1 MSKEKKNKSKIM
13 MMKRYIKPN
22 TEIIEAHAISIM
34 AGTIQT
40 NEDDDERGGQGAKSF
55 FDEEDEFEEDMNY
68 MRNTNLWDNVTSR
81 CITLL
86 MTLSLSMAAFAQT
99 TDTGDVSDE
108 ESAAM
113 ARTKQN
119 AITLQE
125 TDPNGAN
132 YLNERRALVGRHCAV
147 NRVINVVAVGTGTSG
162 LENLTNEDITDDAT
176 FPQVISANVAVSPT
190 VSVRD
195 MKYYYA
201 AGTTAGFCLVASS
214 GSSVLS
220 LDLVKTYHLWFYRDG
235 KRVDDQQVR
244 EGSNA
249 GGVKLTLI
257 GIPGSNQACINLTAK
272 SSQKFDEVAL
282 VQVGAVDASVGSVVQ
297 IKYAFVGDSHD
308 INMTTSGISN
318 YCTETSHPQMNV
330 SCEAWMPSPLVG
342 GIPLPVTSSYCARAV
357 DDDLT
362 NTVPL
367 VSAVQLASVA
377 FKGRVRVNVQNSDAS
392 VSELFHEGDQVGFK
406 YNFVQ
411 VADVLQLGTWV
422 EIKLYDHSGNEVQT
436 TTISAEALSLA
447 IASGGD
453 QTSYVTADTDFSGAE
468 ISFYTALGVLNLGSG
483 FGVYGA
489 FVRPKPTIEHDCV
502 INPTADTNLC
512 TSQTTMQLKSS
523 PEVNVTWSLEEQP
536 DENNGACSVTADG
549 FVTGMNADGTY
560 KFRTTAEDG
569 CYEIVTINHGNS
581 ADFIEPSAEH
591 VLYNV
596 EGETAEYALSDDRHG
611 DTSANVLSISDMTDP
626 GNILNADFDDYAS
639 YAGGLQLL
647 GSNGVLMGVKRI
659 DTDNPYIYDGSLA
672 DAKESVHVGFVIEM
686 EQTVLGLNL
695 LDAFMIKCFDD
706 QGNKVYQHIVED
718 AGVLGLGLV
727 GSNDKS
733 NKLRLA
739 ITVPKVNGDGDPVK
753 INEIQLWKVGALDLK
768 TSDVKMY
775 YAFWDDPTDP
785 KNNVIRDGSY
795 VVNYDNMGAMVN
807 LGTQVNVASVG
818 CVTNNLSN
826 IIDIDDELE
835 TYALIQKTVESGSQ
849 EIIVKLGKT
858 VDFRHQVGV
867 VVNNDIVGLNANVGN
882 VLKVGTY
889 YNGTETGE
897 ASSNWGVLGANVIQ
911 GSGKTVLLI
920 QPTADY
926 DEIHI
931 TAGEGLAANRT
942 IKVYGILLRND
953 VDHDGVPDNRD
964 QESCSDAIQNIT
976 TNKVCV
982 EENLTINALGTTDT
996 QYKISLPEQGVDKVA
1011 VNSDIDGHITYSA
1024 PTTTSGRFVVYFY
1037 DGNDNLLTTQEYT
1050 VHPKQTTWRTTTNS
1064 KDWNRWENWTNGSP
1078 YLCTD
1083 VIMPSEARAY
1093 PSLDDN
1099 VVNGDE
1105 FGCDRIFFESRAAV
1119 EKLFKLNYTQAWV
1132 DVTLQPNRYYL
1143 LAAPLQDMFTGDMFV
1158 ATSDNA
1164 SEPFTAITGS
1174 TYLVNRFAP
1183 RVYQRLWEKTAQ
1195 NKLANDTYG
1204 TASITETRWSKR
1216 FNALKYDYGYGE
1228 GFSLW
1233 VDPETN
1239 NAENF
1244 TFRFPKE
1251 HTAYNYFNEITRE
1264 QTAMQETDLG
1274 RTNAYRFAFEQGLTP
1289 VSYTYKTTDDRKRFD
1304 ATSEVSINATAATA
1318 TTTFLIGNPFMSHID
1333 VAKFLEVNADV
1344 VSEVK
1349 VYNGNTTTSAVAVA
1363 GEYVTTD
1370 ADFTTILPM
1379 ESFFVTAKTAGTS
1392 LTVKLTNDMFY
1403 RDVTDEDDN
1412 SDENAAKTELPML
1425 NIQAKSD
1432 NITANA
1438 LIVESDENVTAETLF
1453 DDEARPQ
1460 LAVFTMKENKAA
1472 DIRNIDSNEKFIPLG
1487 FYLGTEGKA
1496 TVKFSTR
1503 GDFDI
1508 NRYQLYDRETGRRY
1522 SLDETNEIEISGT
1535 CINRFYLIDSS
1546 VTAIEE
1552 HFFDNNNTENGIYV
1566 STDGQMLT
1574 AHSAQADIESIEVF
1588 NYDGKKVAEATAI
1601 SATRTLSVATNV
1613 NIGIIRVG
1621 RKGQKAATLKFIKK

>member
-1 MSKEKKNKSKIM
+1 
-13 MMKRYIKPN
+13 MKHLIYNITK
-22 TEIIEAHAISIM
+22 H
-34 AGTIQT
+34 
-40 NEDDDERGGQGAKSF
+40 SF
-55 FDEEDEFEEDMNY
+55 M
-68 MRNTNLWDNVTSR
+68 
-81 CITLL
+81 LL
-86 MTLSLSMAAFAQT
+86 LLLVLPMAALAQT
-99 TDTGDVSDE
+99 PTEDTGDVSDA

-119 AITLQE
+119 AVTLQE

-132 YLNERRALVGRHCAV
+132 YLSARRALVGRHCAV

-176 FPQVISANVAVSPT
+176 FPQVVSATVAVSPT

-220 LDLVKTYHLWFYRDG
+220 LDLVRTYHLWFYRDG

-257 GIPGSNQACINLTAK
+257 GIPGSNQACVNLTAK

-282 VQVGAVDASVGSVVQ
+282 VQVGAVNASVGSVVQ
-297 IKYAFVGDSHD
+297 IKYAFVGEAHD

-342 GIPLPVTSSYCARAV
+342 GIPLPVVNSYCARAI
-357 DDDLT
+357 DDNPT

-406 YNFVQ
+406 FNFVQ

-422 EIKLYDHSGNEVQT
+422 EMKLYDHSGNEVQT

-453 QTSYVTADTDFSGAE
+453 QTSYITADTDFSGAE

-489 FVRPKPTIEHDCV
+489 FVRPKPTIEHECV
-502 INPTADTNLC
+502 INATANTNICDT
-512 TSQTTMQLKSS
+512 QTTLQLKSN
-523 PEVNVTWSLEEQP
+523 PEVNVTWTLESQP
-536 DENNGACSVTADG
+536 AENNEACSVTPDG
-549 FVTGMNADGTY
+549 FVTGMVADGTY
-560 KFRTTAEDG
+560 KFRATAEDG

-581 ADFIEPSAEH
+581 ADFIEPRAEH
-591 VLYNV
+591 VLYNI
-596 EGETAEYALSDDRHG
+596 EGQTAEYALSEDRHG
-611 DTSANVLSISDMTDP
+611 DVSAQVLSISNMTDP
-626 GNILNADFDDYAS
+626 GKILNADFDDYAA

-659 DTDNPYIYDGSLA
+659 DTENPYIYDGSKA

-686 EQTVLGLNL
+686 EQTILGLSL
-695 LDAFMIKCFDD
+695 LDAFMIKCFDKD
-706 QGNKVYQHIVED
+706 GNKVYQHIVED

-739 ITVPKVNGDGDPVK
+739 ITVPKVNGDGNPVK
-753 INEIQLWKVGALDLK
+753 INEIQLWKVGTLALT

-785 KNNVIRDGSY
+785 KNNVIRNGAY

-858 VDFRHQVGV
+858 VDFRNQVGV

-882 VLKVGTY
+882 VLKVGTF
-889 YNGTETGE
+889 YNGVENHEEST
-897 ASSNWGVLGANVIQ
+897 NWGVLGANVIQ

-953 VDHDGVPDNRD
+953 IDHDGVPDNID

-996 QYKISLPEQGVDKVA
+996 QYKISLPEQGVDKDE
-1011 VNSDIDGHITYSA
+1011 VNSDINGHITYSA

-1037 DGNDNLLTTQEYT
+1037 DGNDNLLTTQEYF
-1050 VHPKQTTWRTTTNS
+1050 VYPKQTTWRTTTSN

-1083 VIMPSEARAY
+1083 VIMPSDARVY
-1093 PSLDDN
+1093 PSLDGD

-1119 EKLFKLNYTQAWV
+1119 EKLFKLNYTKAWV
-1132 DVTLQPNRYYL
+1132 NVELQPNRYYL
-1143 LAAPLQDMFTGDMFV
+1143 LAAPLQDMFTGDMFI
-1158 ATSDNA
+1158 ANTDGA

-1174 TYLVNRFAP
+1174 TYQPNRFAP
-1183 RVYQRLWEKTAQ
+1183 RIYQRLWEKTAQ
-1195 NKLANDTYG
+1195 NKLSNGTYG

-1216 FNALKYDYGYGE
+1216 FNALNHGYGNGE

-1239 NAENF
+1239 PAESF

-1251 HTAYNYFNEITRE
+1251 HAAYNYFNEITHAVTTME
-1264 QTAMQETDLG
+1264 EKDLG
-1274 RTNAYRFAFEQGLTP
+1274 RDNAYRFAFEQGLP
-1289 VSYTYKTTDDRKRFD
+1289 SVSYTYKTTDDRKRFD
-1304 ATSEVSINATAATA
+1304 GTSEVSITATAEAA
-1318 TTTFLIGNPFMSHID
+1318 TTTFTFLIGNPFMSHID
-1333 VAKFLEVNADV
+1333 VAKFLEVNEDV

-1349 VYNGNTTTSAVAVA
+1349 AYNGNTTTSATAVA
-1363 GEYVTTD
+1363 GSYVTTD
-1370 ADFTTILPM
+1370 AQFTTIMPM
-1379 ESFFVTAKTAGTS
+1379 ESFFVTAKTEANS
-1392 LTVKLTNDMFY
+1392 LTIKLSNDMFKLP
-1403 RDVTDEDDN
+1403 DN
-1412 SDENAAKTELPML
+1412 NEEPSGSRASLPTLTIRAEAGGAASRAVL
-1425 NIQAKSD
+1425 
-1432 NITANA
+1432 
-1438 LIVESDENVTAETLF
+1438 VESDEDVAAETLF
-1453 DDEARPQ
+1453 DDEARPK
-1460 LAVFTMKENKAA
+1460 LAVFTLKDQKAT
-1472 DIRNIDSNEKFIPLG
+1472 DIRSIGSGEKFIPLG
-1487 FYLGTEGKA
+1487 IYLSTDDQA
-1496 TVKFSTR
+1496 TLDFTAQGGFDMTR
-1503 GDFDI
+1503 Y
-1508 NRYQLYDRETGRRY
+1508 RLYDRETGRSYR
-1522 SLDETNEIEISGT
+1522 LDESNGIVVNGT
-1535 CINRFYLIDSS
+1535 CLNRFYLTEGDA
-1546 VTAIEE
+1546 TAIDKLLA
-1552 HFFDNNNTENGIYV
+1552 HDGGNGAQGVYV
-1566 STDGQMLT
+1566 TTDGQTLT
-1574 AHSAQADIESIEVF
+1574 AHSPKADIESIEVF
-1588 NYDGKKVAEATAI
+1588 DYDGRSMASAKASA
-1601 SATRTLSVATNV
+1601 ATRTLSIATNV
-1613 NIGIIRVG
+1613 QIGVLRIHLKDLPPVT
-1621 RKGQKAATLKFIKK
+1621 QKFIKQ